1 MKKRILIAIAVL
13 ALFVLVFASCGGSS
27 CEHEWELKST
37 TATCTE
43 AGEGTYVCSLCQAEE
58 VREQSALDHDY
69 PSEPNEI
76 KVPNCKEGGYSLYV
90 CQREGC
96 GHEEKKHETKPNPTA
111 HDYEDV
117 YEAPTCT
124 APGYTDRICK
134 VEGCGQGDGSYA
146 VIPALGHTFTRE
158 EPTGI
163 TVVEPKCKVDG
174 YVTYKC
180 QDCDLAEITRTI
192 ADLLAEGS
200 SEEDKAL
207 ANTLYALEHE
217 FTVIANP
224 DTDIVLPT
232 CLTPGYTVYTCANG
246 CGQTQS
252 TAGTDA
258 EVAALGHTYNRVGGT
273 INLVVSYDSTCIQT
287 GLKVAQCEDC
297 EHKATS
303 EEITANANLME
314 VIPTVD
320 HFTGKG
326 GDAFEK
332 VGDIHPATCTESTYW
347 DVKCALDEN
356 CTEMSTRKCADEDTY
371 VDALD
376 HEWYLYTDVLTSDAP
391 TCLTEGEYRY
401 LCTRCDVYMVD
412 AETPA
417 KNGIG
422 GSDLKE
428 AGYTVDKDGVALKDD
443 LAAELVLHQY
453 TVGEYVKAP
462 TCVSRGIYACSVC
475 QRNDIVSYEDDVD
488 YDYHNRE
495 QIKLIKENIIE
506 VIPPTCHTPGYS
518 IYTCDHDSKCTE
530 TLKVEDVAMLNHT
543 FAPVTEDGVLVCTV
557 AECGAMY
564 RNITSNTEI
573 TTEDFCLCG
582 NCGDKVECGGTVSSM
597 GTTIPTAPQAIVNGE
612 KIALDKNIGKGIIE
626 LNAVAGTT
634 FEVKVF
640 NGENEVETLVVL
652 NVTAD
657 ENGKAYI
664 FLYDVETVTSVS
676 ITASASATVSFY
688 GVKEV
693 F

>member
-27 CEHEWELKST
+27 CEHKWELKST

-58 VREQSALDHDY
+58 VKEQPALDHDY
-69 PSEPNEI
+69 PSEPNET
-76 KVPNCKEGGYSLYV
+76 KVPNCQEGGYSLYI

-96 GHEEKKHETKPNPTA
+96 GHEERKHETKPNPTA
-111 HDYEDV
+111 HKYVDV
-117 YEAPTCT
+117 REEPTCT
-124 APGYTDRICK
+124 GNGFTDRICEI
-134 VEGCGQGDGSYA
+134 EGCGQGDGSYE
-146 VIPALGHTFTRE
+146 VILPLGHTYERE

-163 TVVEPKCKVDG
+163 TIVEPKCKVDG
-174 YVTYKC
+174 YVVHKC
-180 QDCDLAEITRTI
+180 QDCGEEEIITI
-192 ADLLAEGS
+192 DDLLAEGS

-217 FTVIANP
+217 FTEIANP
-224 DTDIVLPT
+224 DTDIILPT

-252 TAGTDA
+252 TAGTES
-258 EVAALGHTYNRVGGT
+258 EVAALGHTYERVGGT
-273 INLVVSYDSTCIQT
+273 VELVVSVDSTCCAE
-287 GLKVAQCEDC
+287 GLKVAQCGDC
-297 EHKATS
+297 DHQATT
-303 EEITANANLME
+303 EEYTANANLMA
-314 VIPTVD
+314 VIPTVE

-332 VGDIHPATCTESTYW
+332 VGEIHPATCTESTYW
-347 DVKCALDEN
+347 DVKCTLDAN
-356 CTEMSTRKCADEDTY
+356 CTEMSTRKCADEDTF

-376 HEWYLYTDVLTSDAP
+376 HDWYIYTAVLTNDAP
-391 TCLTEGEYRY
+391 TCKTEGEYRY
-401 LCTRCDVYMVD
+401 LCTRCDIHMVD
-412 AETPA
+412 ENAPE
-417 KNGIG
+417 KNGISG
-422 GSDLKE
+422 TALKE
-428 AGYTVDKDGVALKDD
+428 AGYTVDKDGVALKDN
-443 LAAELVLHQY
+443 LAADLVLHKY
-453 TVGEYVKAP
+453 TVGDYVKAP

-475 QRNDIVSYEDDVD
+475 GRNDIVSYENDVD
-488 YDYHNRE
+488 YDYHKNND
-495 QIKLIKENIIE
+495 IKLIKENVIE

-518 IYTCDHDSKCTE
+518 IYRCDHDSKCPE

-543 FAPVTEDGVLVCTV
+543 FAPVTQDGVLVCTV
-557 AECGAMY
+557 AECGAAY

-573 TTEDFCLCG
+573 ITGDFCLCG

-597 GTTIPTAPQAIVNGE
+597 GTTIPTAPQTVVNGE
-612 KIALDKNIGKGIIE
+612 SIALSKNIGKGIIE

-640 NGENEVETLVVL
+640 NGDNEVETLVVL

-664 FLYDVETVTSVS
+664 FLYDVETVTSVT

-688 GVKEV
+688 GVKEA